1 MSGETLTKLD
11 HKAALASYCEGRNIA
26 HYRNLFSDCDIW
38 TRSARDDWGGAA
50 EGKGLHFLVNLQLK
64 QQAYSQHK

>member
-11 HKAALASYCEGRNIA
+11 HEAALAGYCEERNIA
-26 HYRNLFSDCDIW
+26 HYCSPFSDCDSW
-38 TRSARDDWGGAA
+38 TRSARDCWAGAA

-64 QQAYSQHK
+64 QQAYS